1 MTISQRY
8 KFLYTQI
15 RKISN
20 AYNFLIKD
28 VEFQEILDIL
38 SDLKRSIYNQDNG
51 YYHYLSAKEQY
62 DYQEVLINKLDDL
75 ENKILLF

>member
-38 SDLKRSIYNQDNG
+38 SDLKRSIYN
-51 YYHYLSAKEQY
+51 
-62 DYQEVLINKLDDL
+62 
-75 ENKILLF
+75 